1 MSTFRVLFFSCI
13 FSFCCNYSLAQSSI
27 NTTFTNNPIR
37 SVNKAIYPISNF
49 SFSKTTKGKKLF
61 EKYFNSSSK
70 RSDNLNK
77 RIERTNRKYLKKY
90 FKEENKLHKKLCKID
105 PALADNL
112 FSINNDPLFYHQ
124 NDKNIIKYLE
134 NRSAPT
140 EYFPQHDSLKTA
152 LSFLNAKNKKLSG
165 IDSLKSSDALL
176 KSLNLDTNLLNS
188 SRLQG
193 YFRERKLNF
202 NESLIKYPELKNN
215 YVQIDKLNFYYHEQI
230 SEYKNMFGDLSNIDE
245 KVLKILSGNSEFKK
259 LLANTGQ
266 LSAFS
271 AVPQDWGKS
280 IEGLQTII
288 ETKGIMNT
296 SIADLGSEAKNV
308 VEQNMKPMMTS
319 VEKLK
324 SGDYGN
330 ISNAADIPS
339 FKPSA
344 LKTKPFAN
352 RLSSGYNFQLNQ
364 SNYGFPATATTGL
377 QVDYK
382 LTSKIKPGIGV
393 SYILGMGS
401 GWDNINFTQQGI
413 GLRSFV
419 DYKISNILY
428 ISGGYERNYLPPSN
442 QKKELGIKN
451 WNWRKIA
458 FQYRTTI

>member
-1 MSTFRVLFFSCI
+1 
-13 FSFCCNYSLAQSSI
+13 
-27 NTTFTNNPIR
+27 
-37 SVNKAIYPISNF
+37 
-49 SFSKTTKGKKLF
+49 
-61 EKYFNSSSK
+61 
-70 RSDNLNK
+70 
-77 RIERTNRKYLKKY
+77 
-90 FKEENKLHKKLCKID
+90 
-105 PALADNL
+105 
-112 FSINNDPLFYHQ
+112 
-124 NDKNIIKYLE
+124 
-134 NRSAPT
+134 
-140 EYFPQHDSLKTA
+140 
-152 LSFLNAKNKKLSG
+152 
-165 IDSLKSSDALL
+165 
-176 KSLNLDTNLLNS
+176 
-188 SRLQG
+188 
-193 YFRERKLNF
+193 
-202 NESLIKYPELKNN
+202 
-215 YVQIDKLNFYYHEQI
+215 
-230 SEYKNMFGDLSNIDE
+230 MFGDLSNIDE

-344 LKTKPFAN
+344 LKTKPFAD
-352 RLSSGYNFQLNQ
+352 RLSLGYNFQLNQ
-364 SNYGFPATATTGL
+364 SNYGFPATATIGL
-377 QVDYK
+377 QADYK

-401 GWDNINFTQQGI
+401 GWDNINFTHQGI

-428 ISGGYERNYLPPSN
+428 ISCGYERNSLPPSN
-442 QKKELGIKN
+442 QKKELGTKN
-451 WNWRKIA
+451 WNWREIA
-458 FQYRTTI
+458 LGGIKLKYNTKVKLIPTMSFQYDFLNDQNNPPSPAFVYRVGWEFGK